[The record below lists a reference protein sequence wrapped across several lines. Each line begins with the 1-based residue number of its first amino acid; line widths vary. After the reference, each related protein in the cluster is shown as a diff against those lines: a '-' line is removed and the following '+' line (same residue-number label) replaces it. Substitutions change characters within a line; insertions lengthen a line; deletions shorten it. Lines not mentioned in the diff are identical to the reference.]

1 MPFVGISYKAV
12 VQLRLTR
19 EKISEGRSGGHAE
32 SEYVGSSRESTWRE
46 RRHKRCKDRE
56 RKREEE
62 QSGLG
67 EGSYQTHRTI
77 PSALGHRQFDER
89 DQELKCLCRLV
100 RDLELEARGRRQR
113 RDRNDREMR
122 DGSEGIDVGRDPTS
136 PVPIH
141 AGIVPIH
148 KNHVDVGTTPVH
160 KNHVDAGTV
169 PIPENHVVI
178 ATIPILKSRVDVE
191 TIHIHADMLT
201 GVQIL

>member
-1 MPFVGISYKAV
+1 MGISYKAV
-12 VQLRLTR
+12 VRLRLTC
-19 EKISEGRSGGHAE
+19 EKISEGRSRGHAE
-32 SEYVGSSRESTWRE
+32 RVFVGSSRESTWRE

-56 RKREEE
+56 CKREEE

-141 AGIVPIH
+141 AGIVPI
-148 KNHVDVGTTPVH
+148 
-160 KNHVDAGTV
+160 
-169 PIPENHVVI
+169 PENHVVV

-201 GVQIL
+201 GVRIL